1 MPPIFCK
8 LPCIW
13 KKRKFVE
20 NLKFLGALLWKL
32 LIFQFHSAMYILW
45 NLEFMRKRP
54 EAKAKSWWILQK
66 ICFITYIL
74 YYNLVK
80 KTFLNQCMT
89 PQWPPTYWSPCRT
102 TRTRFR
108 YHHKNEPKPNLWYL
122 WRRSKDLKRRNEPS
136 IRVVL
141 PMISTA
147 NQWL

>member
-1 MPPIFCK
+1 MGVASK
-8 LPCIW
+8 LVEPCHPYFAGFLAYG
-13 KKRKFVE
+13 KRKFVE

-108 YHHKNEPKPNLWYL
+108 YHHKNILPKMNLNQIFDISGEEA
-122 WRRSKDLKRRNEPS
+122 RILKEGTS
-136 IRVVL
+136 Q
-141 PMISTA
+141 A
-147 NQWL
+147 